1 MADEAAIPVVPLW
14 QELPIFDPAAVAA
27 LQDGVALSPLVF
39 NLFDESITFNL
50 REVQQT
56 PPADACCAALE
67 MEGAYGRLF
76 ADAKWLDGACL
87 RAGMSRPQQTPWSE
101 IAPSLRVFLL
111 SWAMANVLSRLEAV
125 CGHDFVLSPKDGHQN
140 AAPGLR
146 RVALFPEGAEEAQGA
161 LIWLDL
167 PDATMSRLPREQAHE
182 EIWQRVPILAALQA
196 GRQMLSLV
204 QLASLRPGDVVLLN
218 RPLDGLHLAVAP
230 SLLADVREQDGGYVM
245 CSAWYIDERREV
257 AVEEINTETQTVP
270 SVMLDQLT
278 VPVVCEVGRLTMS
291 MADLKTLKPGAV
303 LPMSRRIDQ
312 AVDLMVNGQKI
323 GQGELV
329 RFDGTLGV
337 RVTRLADANG

>member
-1 MADEAAIPVVPLW
+1 MAVEAAIAVVPLW
-14 QELPIFDPAAVAA
+14 RELPICDPAAVAA
-27 LQDGVALSPLVF
+27 LQGGVALSPLVF
-39 NLFDESITFNL
+39 SLFDESITFNL

-56 PPADACCAALE
+56 PPADACCVALE
-67 MEGAYGRLF
+67 VDGAYGRLF
-76 ADAKWLDGACL
+76 VDAKWLDSACL
-87 RAGMSRPQQTPWSE
+87 RAGVSRPRQIPWPE
-101 IAPSLRVFLL
+101 IAPPLRVLLL
-111 SWAMANVLSRLEAV
+111 SWAMANVLSRLKAV
-125 CGHDFVLSPKDGHQN
+125 CGHDFVPSPKDGHQN
-140 AAPGLR
+140 AAAGLR
-146 RVALFPEGAEEAQGA
+146 RVAMFPDGAEQAQDA

-167 PDATMSRLPREQAHE
+167 PDATVSRLPREQAHE

-230 SLLADVREQDGGYVM
+230 SLLADVREQDDGYVIG
-245 CSAWYIDERREV
+245 SAWYIDERREV
-257 AVEEINTETQTVP
+257 PVQEINAETESVP

-291 MADLKTLKPGAV
+291 MVDLKALKPGSV
-303 LPMSRRIDQ
+303 LSMSRRADQ

-329 RFDGTLGV
+329 RLDDVLGV
-337 RVTRLADANG
+337 RVTRLADSNG